1 MERDEAGT
9 FARLRDHRK
18 ELFEPEIKKHHGRI
32 LKLMGDGLLAEFASV
47 VDAVAL
53 QREMAKRSAGVPDEG
68 HIDIRVGVNLG
79 DVIVVAT
86 ATINPNRTMIWSSP
100 LMARI
105 AAKFS
110 LTLQTTNVG
119 SSGPR
124 RWASSVPLPRARA
137 WRHGRSQRN

>member
-18 ELFEPEIKKHHGRI
+18 ELIEPVTKKHHGRI
-32 LKLMGDGLLAEFASV
+32 FKLMGDSLLAEFASV

-53 QREMAKRSAGVPDEG
+53 QREMAKRNAGVPDEG
-68 HIDIRVGVNLG
+68 RIDIRVGVNLG

-86 ATINPNRTMIWSSP
+86 ATINANRTMIWSSP

-110 LTLQTTNVG
+110 LMLRTTNVR

-124 RWASSVPLPRARA
+124 RWDSSVPLPRARA
-137 WRHGRSQRN
+137 